1 MSPNRACRLFI
12 YILTV
17 LFLIDCSFSTKSKS
31 SSSTANFLEKE
42 SQQWSHVSCKS
53 TKKEYIMKLRAKNS
67 MDQLTVCLLKALQA
81 SSDTFLWSMLGE
93 SFNVLGKTKAANTC
107 FKEATKH
114 AGKLSKFIQTWHF
127 IGPFIIGKP
136 EVDGDPLEEWG
147 GVKNVSMFRW
157 EKKFVLYSELVSQ
170 GEITWMEINQHRAS
184 EPVAIV
190 PNVNWNELVMSL
202 QSLGVTEWQGW
213 VMGDFFVNEDD
224 ATVVIQCLG
233 VHTVYVDQA
242 MITGDVYRRDQ
253 FW

>member
-12 YILTV
+12 YVLTL
-17 LFLIDCSFSTKSKS
+17 LFLIDCSLSTKSKS
-31 SSSTANFLEKE
+31 SSSTANFLQKE

-53 TKKEYIMKLRAKNS
+53 TKKEYIMKLLAKNS

-81 SSDTFLWSMLGE
+81 SSDAFLWSMLGE
-93 SFNVLGKTKAANTC
+93 SFNALGKTKAANTC

-114 AGKLSKFIQTWHF
+114 GGKLSKFIQTWHF

-157 EKKFVLYSELVSQ
+157 EKKFVLYSDWN
-170 GEITWMEINQHRAS
+170 GI
-184 EPVAIV
+184 
-190 PNVNWNELVMSL
+190 NWNELVTSL
-202 QSLGVTEWQGW
+202 QLVGVTEWQGW
-213 VMGDFFVNEDD
+213 AMGDFFVNEEDV
-224 ATVVIQCLG
+224 TVVIQCLG